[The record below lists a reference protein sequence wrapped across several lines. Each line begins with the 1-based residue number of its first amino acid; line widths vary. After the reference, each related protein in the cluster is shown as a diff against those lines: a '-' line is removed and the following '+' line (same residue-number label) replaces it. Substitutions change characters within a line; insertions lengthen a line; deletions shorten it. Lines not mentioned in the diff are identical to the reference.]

1 VKFFKSKRNQKVA
14 VIFSMLAAVGI
25 AVAAHFDL
33 NCSACGNSTL
43 DRGAESA
50 RFLSLFSGS
59 PNVSR
64 RDTVTLTGGDGTQ
77 GKYVLVSKTASVKW
91 TCIQDC
97 GPGDEFEAFIPIER
111 DPVTNEPINPAGG
124 GWSGGLLDILRAL
137 WNFLTVIVTVGEIE

>member
-1 VKFFKSKRNQKVA
+1 
-14 VIFSMLAAVGI
+14 
-25 AVAAHFDL
+25 
-33 NCSACGNSTL
+33 
-43 DRGAESA
+43 
-50 RFLSLFSGS
+50 
-59 PNVSR
+59 
-64 RDTVTLTGGDGTQ
+64 VTLTGGDGTQ

-124 GWSGGLLDILRAL
+124 GWSGGLLDILIAL